1 MAAELYAHQC
11 RKVTLSNILLLH
23 GIRYDICGKG
33 ATIQYPG
40 GGAEV
45 FVASK
50 LFISTGLGGALKISH
65 FSRRVRQKLFI

>member
-1 MAAELYAHQC
+1 MAAELYDHQC

-40 GGAEV
+40 GGGGWSFCREQIIYFNRARRRAENLT
-45 FVASK
+45 FYYM
-50 LFISTGLGGALKISH
+50 FI
-65 FSRRVRQKLFI
+65 